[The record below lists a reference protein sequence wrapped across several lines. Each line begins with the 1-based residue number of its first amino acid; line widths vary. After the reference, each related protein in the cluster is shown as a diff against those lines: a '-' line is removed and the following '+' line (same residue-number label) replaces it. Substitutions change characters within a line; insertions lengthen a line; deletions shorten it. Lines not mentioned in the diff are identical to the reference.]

1 MTVINTNMKSL
12 IAANALKVNS
22 RAMSSAMEQLSTGS
36 RINSAADDAAGLAIS
51 QSMTSQIR
59 GLNMAVRNAN
69 DGISLAQTAEGA
81 LIEVSEMLQR
91 MRELAVQASTGT
103 LSTDQSKYLD
113 AEYKALSDQIGDTIT
128 NTKWNNIA
136 VLSEDNIK
144 TTGIT
149 VQVGADKSQVITVKG
164 DTLEDV
170 ASAKTYESEKIDL
183 TNATRAA
190 SALDAVDKA
199 LGQVNAARAGLGA
212 VVNRLTSA
220 ADNLTNISQNLS
232 ASRSRVLDTDYATA
246 TTDLARTMIIQ
257 QAGTAVLA
265 QANQSSQS
273 VLALLR

>member
-1 MTVINTNMKSL
+1 MTIINTNMKSL
-12 IAANALKVNS
+12 IAANALKINN
-22 RAMSSAMEQLSTGS
+22 RAMSGAMEQLSTGR
-36 RINSAADDAAGLAIS
+36 RINSASDDAAGLAITE
-51 QSMTSQIR
+51 SMTSQIR

-81 LIEVSEMLQR
+81 LVEVSNMLQR

-113 AEYKALSDQIGDTIT
+113 AEYKALSDQIGTTIT
-128 NTKWNNIA
+128 NTKWNGID
-136 VLSEDNIK
+136 VLSETNIN
-144 TTGIT
+144 TTGIAI
-149 VQVGADKSQVITVKG
+149 QAGADKSQTITVKG
-164 DTLEDV
+164 ATLADV
-170 ASAKTYESEKIDL
+170 ASAKTYAAGTTDL
-183 TNATRAA
+183 TDASKAG

-199 LGQVNAARAGLGA
+199 LGQVNAARANLGA

-220 ADNLTNISQNLS
+220 ADNMTNISQNLA
-232 ASRSRVLDTDYATA
+232 ASRSRVLDTDYASA
-246 TTDLARTMIIQ
+246 TTELARTQIIQ